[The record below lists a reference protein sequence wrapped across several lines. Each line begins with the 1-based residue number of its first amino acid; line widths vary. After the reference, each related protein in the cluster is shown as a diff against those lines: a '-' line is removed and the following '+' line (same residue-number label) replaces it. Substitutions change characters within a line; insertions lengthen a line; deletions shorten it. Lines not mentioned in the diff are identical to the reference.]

1 MSNCFELRSGFEI
14 APCDFEASPR
24 FNAERLVSLVRRC
37 RSYFRASGGN
47 CPLPVGQRRSQQKAA
62 LEVYLRHSAGSAH
75 RLMKQADCSHSET
88 CIANHHVGAAVI
100 NHVVAGGAATKV
112 SVQLMR
118 P

>member
-1 MSNCFELRSGFEI
+1 
-14 APCDFEASPR
+14 
-24 FNAERLVSLVRRC
+24 
-37 RSYFRASGGN
+37 
-47 CPLPVGQRRSQQKAA
+47 
-62 LEVYLRHSAGSAH
+62 
-75 RLMKQADCSHSET
+75 MKQADCSHSET